1 MTSVKDNDQYIIRI
15 VDYSDFDQIVK
26 CLNSVVETLDDSEIF
41 VAPSPAYI
49 HTILSGY
56 GKMAGIFTN
65 NHLVGFASIVF
76 PRRGKNNL
84 GHYLGINS
92 ETLLTVAQL
101 EHFCVV
107 PAYRGKGLAKKII
120 DFLLADLPSQYTI
133 LLSTVSPKNN
143 QSLSIAFNRRQRIVS
158 FINIY
163 GKDRYVMCC
172 FLKDNTDY
180 KYTQRVMV
188 KSINMGEITRL
199 LKLGYIGISFDKT
212 NSSIL
217 FVKED
222 RTHETI
228 PD

>member
-1 MTSVKDNDQYIIRI
+1 MASAKDNDRYIVRI
-15 VDYSDFDQIVK
+15 ADYSDFDQIVK
-26 CLNSVVETLDDSEIF
+26 CLNSVVETLDDSELF
-41 VAPSPAYI
+41 VAPSPEYI

-56 GKMAGIFTN
+56 GKTAGIFTN
-65 NHLVGFASIVF
+65 DRLVGFASIVF

-92 ETLLTVAQL
+92 ETLLSVVQL
-101 EHFCVV
+101 EHFCVL
-107 PAYRGKGLAKKII
+107 PTFRGKGLAKKTI

-143 QSLSIAFNRRQRIVS
+143 QSLSIAFNKKQRIVS

-172 FLKDNTDY
+172 FLKDSADN
-180 KYTQRVMV
+180 KYAQRVMV
-188 KSINMGEITRL
+188 KSINVGKIARL

-222 RTHETI
+222 RTHEAI
-228 PD
+228 PN